1 MKKFDLNNRMACK
14 LGVPLTQI
22 LMLQGLSACG
32 GASSDAP
39 DDLEPELNTINGSP
53 NADYIRGTSDAD
65 IIYGMGGNDRILAF
79 GGDDVIN
86 PGPGINTVFADDGD
100 DKIYISTLSQNID
113 GGDGNDSIGFS
124 GSLQSVKLVINF
136 DKGTVKNSS
145 LTSPT
150 SVTFTNIE
158 SLLKGSN
165 ASVEVIG
172 SSTTRS
178 IETGQGNDFV
188 ELMGSSSTV
197 NTFEGNDNVI
207 LYDTNVFLQ
216 LGAGTDVVEIH
227 NSWGNF
233 DGGSGVDTAK
243 FFPIEIDDFEVN
255 LTAGT
260 FGRGSEPE
268 NLGYLTAIENVT
280 VLGLNS
286 VKLIGDGDVNALIGG
301 NGDDYFITNGNA
313 DILTGN
319 AGADTFQFDYQAN
332 NQGVPKISDF
342 TNNGEQDVLKFM
354 NSEVLGQADDIL
366 TVDTVSLSTGGIK
379 LINANTQVLV
389 FLSGDGFTSN
399 AEFQGALNGGHGLSR
414 TQSQLDEFIGL
425 WVNNTSRSTNVSQIM
440 FAEETGTYST
450 SKNFI
455 ELLDFSEIE
464 LTALTSDNFILA

>member
-1 MKKFDLNNRMACK
+1 MMKKLHLNNRMACK

-86 PGPGINTVFADDGD
+86 PGPGINTVFAGDGD

-286 VKLIGDGDVNALIGG
+286 V
-301 NGDDYFITNGNA
+301 
-313 DILTGN
+313 
-319 AGADTFQFDYQAN
+319 
-332 NQGVPKISDF
+332 
-342 TNNGEQDVLKFM
+342 
-354 NSEVLGQADDIL
+354 
-366 TVDTVSLSTGGIK
+366 
-379 LINANTQVLV
+379 
-389 FLSGDGFTSN
+389 
-399 AEFQGALNGGHGLSR
+399 
-414 TQSQLDEFIGL
+414 
-425 WVNNTSRSTNVSQIM
+425 
-440 FAEETGTYST
+440 
-450 SKNFI
+450 
-455 ELLDFSEIE
+455 
-464 LTALTSDNFILA
+464 